1 MKFEHSALLLAL
13 APALTSSFNLPFTKP
28 SPRHVA
34 SFLPKSTSPPPPALR
49 PLFGIL
55 DEVNDDSLFS
65 LGGGK
70 PDTTSSGA
78 PVVSDKSQAFEIFL
92 AELVFS
98 TQDIRVDIMD
108 NIEKAEDPEFRQWLK
123 EKSETSTDVDEREAM
138 RSLSDTI
145 EETVNMIALGKQQE
159 EREKKAKE
167 ETIAAEAEVIDA
179 QAEAGRSMSDS
190 DVIRKASKVDTAG
203 IDAAVASDTTKKT
216 FMESEITPEI
226 RQSYQPLMKK
236 LLPPYKPGET
246 VEMVVRKNYEMVDA
260 QLIKCLVEKKGNEE
274 GSEEVLSAISA
285 IQEMKVAAAT
295 ESLKKVL
302 GAGDPARM
310 EGEIIKLARD
320 GGVDESFLLLLEAN
334 INQATAAGA
343 TDVAAVMNKLKL
355 KAETEKDKQQTA
367 PEIQLLRK
375 LMRTEDTKDR
385 ERLLEDAFTPKE
397 KLLVKG
403 TTENAEKALTGEAP
417 EEEKAMPDV
426 PPPDFIN
433 ACKAVMLN
441 FGNVSSDN
449 QDVMK
454 KIQTI
459 AAEAEIVATRI
470 YGKGMSPQE
479 QQDRAWKEES
489 TSIFDL
495 ERMELDAMSR
505 GEQAPWSKDSSEDE
519 DMLGGMFDKDGKMR
533 IGGS

>member
-1 MKFEHSALLLAL
+1 MKFQQSALVLAL
-13 APALTSSFNLPFTKP
+13 SFSIASSFTFL
-28 SPRHVA
+28 
-34 SFLPKSTSPPPPALR
+34 LPKPAHLPASALR
-49 PLFGIL
+49 PSRNPSSPSPTSTYLFGIL

-65 LGGGK
+65 LGGK
-70 PDTTSSGA
+70 TETTSSGA

-108 NIEKAEDPEFRQWLK
+108 NIEKAEDPEFREWLK

-138 RSLSDTI
+138 RSLSETI
-145 EETVNMIALGKQQE
+145 EETVRMIALGKQQE
-159 EREKKAKE
+159 EREKQQQE
-167 ETIAAEAEVIDA
+167 ETIAAEGAKLDA

-203 IDAAVASDTTKKT
+203 IDAAVASDVKKKT
-216 FMESEITPEI
+216 FMESDITPEI

-246 VEMVVRKNYEMVDA
+246 VDMVVKKNYEMVDA
-260 QLIKCLVEKKGNEE
+260 QLIKCLVEKRGDGE
-274 GSEEVLSAISA
+274 GSEEVLAAIST
-285 IQEMKVAAAT
+285 IQETKVAAAT

-302 GAGDPARM
+302 GAGDPGRM
-310 EGEIIKLARD
+310 EGEIIKLVRD

-334 INQATAAGA
+334 INQAMDAGA
-343 TDVAAVMNKLKL
+343 TEVAAVMNRLKT
-355 KAETEKDKQQTA
+355 KAEQEKDKQQTA

-375 LMRTEDTKDR
+375 LMRTEESKAR
-385 ERLLEDAFTPKE
+385 EALLEDAFTPRE

-441 FGNVSSDN
+441 FGNVASDN
-449 QDVMK
+449 EDIMV
-454 KIQTI
+454 KIKTI

-470 YGKGMSPQE
+470 YGKGMSPEE
-479 QQDRAWKEES
+479 QQVSDSEE
-489 TSIFDL
+489 
-495 ERMELDAMSR
+495 
-505 GEQAPWSKDSSEDE
+505 
-519 DMLGGMFDKDGKMR
+519 LGMR
-533 IGGS
+533 